1 MKIIRVGIVSFGYMG
16 KMHAMCYDNI
26 KYYYNLDADVQLY
39 AVVTSKTAEQL
50 PVKFERIYRTVD
62 ELLEDEMVDIVDICS
77 PNYMHRDVLL
87 NAIQKG
93 KHIYCE
99 KPLARNL
106 AEADEILGVMQAGGY
121 HKTNRV
127 VFEYRFVPAIL
138 RAKQMIEEGRIG
150 RLVNFNFKYYG
161 SEFVDPNRPISWQ
174 STKELSGGGVLFAM
188 GTHSIDLIR
197 YLVGEVESVSAMTRT
212 HYKER
217 PLKEHPEQRQK
228 VEIEDLVNVQMTCRN
243 DVIGTLLLSQVA
255 PGSGIDFTFEIY
267 GEKGTLKFDHTNPNV
282 ILYFDHSD
290 PKEPIGGLGGV
301 KAIETTQKYGGEAVF
316 PPPRVNIAWSRYHI
330 ASVYD
335 MVKAVTEGKETHPN
349 LIDGYR
355 VQQIAEAIYRSAEQ
369 GTVEIVGE

>member
-1 MKIIRVGIVSFGYMG
+1 MKTIRVGIVSFGYMG
-16 KMHAMCYDNI
+16 KMHAMCYDNLR
-26 KYYYNLDADVQLY
+26 YYYHLDADVQLY
-39 AVVTSKTAEQL
+39 AAVTSKPAAEL
-50 PVKFERIYRTVD
+50 PVKFEKIYRTVD

-77 PNYMHRDVLL
+77 PNYMHRDVLMK
-87 NAIQKG
+87 AIRKG

-99 KPLARNL
+99 KPLVRNL
-106 AEADEILGVMQAGGY
+106 PEADEILKAMRESGY

-138 RAKQMIEEGRIG
+138 RAKQLIEEGKIG

-197 YLVGEVESVSAMTRT
+197 YLIGEVETVSAVTRT

-217 PLKEHPEQRQK
+217 PLKEHPDQRRK

-243 DVIGTLLLSQVA
+243 DVIGTLLLSQMA
-255 PGSGIDFTFEIY
+255 PGSGIDFTFELY
-267 GEKGTLKFDHTNPNV
+267 GETGTLKFDHTNPNV
-282 ILYFDHSD
+282 IHFFDNSD
-290 PKEPIGGLGGV
+290 SGVPIGGFSGF
-301 KAIETTQKYGGEAVF
+301 KAIETMQKYGGEAVF

-335 MVKAVTEGKETHPN
+335 MVKAVAEEKETHPN
-349 LIDGYR
+349 LMDGYR
-355 VQQIAEAIYRSAEQ
+355 VQQITDAIYRAAEL
-369 GTVEIVGE
+369 GTIEKVEK